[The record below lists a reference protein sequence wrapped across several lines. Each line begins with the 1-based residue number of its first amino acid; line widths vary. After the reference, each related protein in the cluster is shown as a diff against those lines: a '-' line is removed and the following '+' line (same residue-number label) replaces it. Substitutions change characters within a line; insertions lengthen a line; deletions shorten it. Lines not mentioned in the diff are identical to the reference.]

1 MCFVQVE
8 AFAGWDD
15 CGGAVFSDDGGA
27 GIVLA
32 GAEVF
37 AGVDCRFL
45 LLAFAE
51 DWDFGRGEPA
61 ERCSA
66 WTGEGARPHMVHL
79 PLIISFAH
87 LIHLAHVSC
96 AGLQNL
102 SKAKGY

>member
-1 MCFVQVE
+1 MVQVE

-15 CGGAVFSDDGGA
+15 CGGTVFGDDGGA

-32 GAEVF
+32 GAEGF

-45 LLAFAE
+45 LLAFEE

-66 WTGEGARPHMVHL
+66 WTGEGARPHM
-79 PLIISFAH
+79 
-87 LIHLAHVSC
+87 IHLALMVP
-96 AGLQNL
+96 L
-102 SKAKGY
+102 SYMVPILHLSWGFHYCSEAEGY